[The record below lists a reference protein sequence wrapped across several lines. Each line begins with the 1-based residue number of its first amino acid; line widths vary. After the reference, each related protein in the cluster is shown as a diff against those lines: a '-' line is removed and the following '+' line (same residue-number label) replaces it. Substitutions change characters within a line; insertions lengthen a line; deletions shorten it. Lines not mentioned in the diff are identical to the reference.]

1 MLLYNGDCTD
11 EVKRNFNGKVV
22 DQYRYTFTRD
32 GEEVEVVPVGMQ
44 VLVICKDKLKGFI
57 DPKLLKDLALIS

>member
-22 DQYRYTFTRD
+22 GQYRYTFTRESKSQSHKA
-32 GEEVEVVPVGMQ
+32 GEEVEVSCMQRPVERIYRSQ
-44 VLVICKDKLKGFI
+44 VIKGF
-57 DPKLLKDLALIS
+57 ALIS